1 MTQFD
6 AGEIFTLAAQIERDG
21 ANLYQAAAKVAT
33 GQTKA
38 LLERLAEMEA
48 DHERTFVEMQEG
60 LEHIDSHISQARAS
74 EESLAYLRAKVQ
86 GKVFCNDVPTSALG
100 DMCIEDIL
108 KIAIELEKDTIIFYQ
123 CIKEQIEASVETAR
137 RIDAII
143 KQEIGHILELTK
155 QLDAVKGK

>member
-1 MTQFD
+1 MMTQFD

-38 LLERLAEMEA
+38 LLERLAAMEA
-48 DHERTFVEMQEG
+48 DHERTFIEMQEG
-60 LEHIDSHISQARAS
+60 LEHIDSHIQAGAS
-74 EESLAYLRAKVQ
+74 EESLVYLRAKVQ

-100 DMCIEDIL
+100 GMCIEDIL
-108 KIAIELEKDTIIFYQ
+108 KNAIELEKDTIVFYQ
-123 CIKEQIEASVETAR
+123 CLKEQIATSVETAR
-137 RIDAII
+137 RIDTII